1 MKSYDLFSGK
11 LITDEATLTLSAIVA
26 FQNDVVL
33 LENGETFRLTEG
45 LANAL
50 REPDCVAL
58 LFRRDKDCES
68 KSSGRKRSHLVRCH
82 TITSFLTPL
91 SHNSC
96 KPPPPAKP

>member
-1 MKSYDLFSGK
+1 MKSYDLFRGK

-50 REPDCVAL
+50 RDYLKDVRQAL
-58 LFRRDKDCES
+58 ERTR
-68 KSSGRKRSHLVRCH
+68 
-82 TITSFLTPL
+82 PQ
-91 SHNSC
+91 
-96 KPPPPAKP
+96 A

>member
-50 REPDCVAL
+50 RANAL
-58 LFRRDKDCES
+58 RDYLKD
-68 KSSGRKRSHLVRCH
+68 VRQALER
-82 TITSFLTPL
+82 TRPQ
-91 SHNSC
+91 
-96 KPPPPAKP
+96 A

>member
-50 REPDCVAL
+50 RDYLKDVRQAL
-58 LFRRDKDCES
+58 
-68 KSSGRKRSHLVRCH
+68 GRIQSQ
-82 TITSFLTPL
+82 
-91 SHNSC
+91 
-96 KPPPPAKP
+96 A